1 MADYRRS
8 AQSRGYRPGRVDQS
22 NLQRMREDSDRTA
35 QNMRQRA
42 EMEIN
47 ERRRTL
53 AQEKEDQAA
62 TRRMEEKNFQ
72 IQDQNM
78 KNELRGLQLKQQ
90 ADQQQIAA
98 DAKANEAIFN
108 TIANLSTTAAKV
120 VSTVQT
126 EREAAKYRDQ
136 FGDTSRD
143 DTINAQAERVAQNIL
158 GIQKV
163 AAVNK
168 LEQTGTLDPLA
179 GETMKGSDDAL
190 GTNATFGQVSGF
202 TRRGG
207 YVQLLNSLKMQFA
220 DAKQAQGLGGLT
232 AQDHR
237 DVVNAAREALKTTY
251 SQEYSPKYVQAEF
264 DYLNQIDATFLKTAS
279 DAEVKE
285 RKEQRHAIALAN
297 IESAPSELFNA
308 TFNNSWTHIVDAN
321 GGDRSKSWQDVK
333 TVLNAQDPVTGEFYR
348 EQGEIDNLIIVTE
361 AHPQGIEF
369 GKLYS
374 NKQGLPVGIR
384 REILSDRIQKT
395 IDHERQQ
402 EQLDT
407 VRHKEYEDELTR
419 AVQLNPTMANIAE
432 AQRLYVEKTGGKAS
446 QALANISKYIS
457 IEAVHRNHEFE
468 RIASLP
474 DYELTPELVDAAKA
488 VNPTEGAVIEQRYKE
503 GPGQFR
509 TKPVQDIIK
518 KAESVI
524 TGTTEFGTAKLGKAG
539 SLPARI
545 HFRAKIMK
553 QAKLLYGNGQNGY
566 TVEEAVAKAT
576 SDEADAYN
584 ASYRTEGTEYY
595 RKVNANG
602 TVSYPWIESRQGNVA
617 AAEKAYRDYESLRE
631 QVKSIGLK
639 SVLNIPNSFMTAE
652 RMEYVAQN
660 YGEPG
665 FTPTPL
671 ERAVQGFS
679 NGMPLHEVYNRAFA
693 AGGRKET
700 FEPPQVV
707 SAINFTP
714 EQQRILNDADASFES
729 KVHTV
734 NVAAGNTQYYAQA
747 PSMRFGSPMR
757 QAVGSRQENAF
768 IQTIRTV
775 EGTAGPDGYN
785 TVYGGAV
792 VPQLTKMT
800 LGELYDAIKLGGTD
814 AIPARLGGGKIPFK
828 KDQYNSSAS
837 GALQLMPETL
847 KDLVE
852 TGGYNWNDT
861 FSPETQN
868 RMIIDLARRG
878 GVDIENMSPQQMEK
892 AGNIWAG
899 ATPNYGQT
907 DRTAADSYDIYQNL
921 LQQ

>member
-22 NLQRMREDSDRTA
+22 NLQRMREDSERTA

-42 EMEIN
+42 EMEIS

-53 AQEKEDQAA
+53 AQQKEDQAA

-78 KNELRGLQLKQQ
+78 RNELRGLQLKQQ

-98 DAKANEAIFN
+98 DTKANEAIFN
-108 TIANLSTTAAKV
+108 TIADLSTTAAKV

-136 FGDTSRD
+136 FGDRSQD

-158 GIQKV
+158 GIQKLS
-163 AAVNK
+163 AINK
-168 LEQTGTLDPLA
+168 LEQKGTLDPLA

-190 GTNATFGQVSGF
+190 GTNATFGNVAGF

-237 DVVNAAREALKTTY
+237 DIVNAAREALKTTY

-285 RKEQRHAIALAN
+285 RKEQRHALALAN

-321 GGDRSKSWQDVK
+321 GGDRSQSWQDVK
-333 TVLNAQDPVTGEFYR
+333 AVLNAQDPVTGEFYR
-348 EQGEIDNLIIVTE
+348 KQGEIDSLIIVTE

-402 EQLDT
+402 EQLDK
-407 VRHKEYEDELTR
+407 VRHKEYGEELVR
-419 AVQLNPTMANIAE
+419 AVKLNPTMANIAD
-432 AQRLYVEKTGGKAS
+432 AQRMYVEKTNGKVY
-446 QALANISKYIS
+446 QPLENLSKYTS

-488 VNPTEGAVIEQRYKE
+488 VNPTEGAVIEQRYKD

-509 TKPVQDIIK
+509 TKAVQDIIK

-553 QAKLLYGNGQNGY
+553 QAKLLYGNGQKGY

-576 SDEADAYN
+576 SDEADLYTTTFK
-584 ASYRTEGTEYY
+584 TEGAEYH
-595 RKVNANG
+595 RKLHADG
-602 TVSYPWIESRQGNVA
+602 TISYPWIEARQGNVA
-617 AAEKAYRDYESLRE
+617 AAEKAYRDYESLRK
-631 QVKSIGLK
+631 QVKSIGFK

-700 FEPPQVV
+700 FDPPQVV
-707 SAINFTP
+707 SAISFTP
-714 EQQRILNDADASFES
+714 EQQRILNDANASFER

-734 NVAAGNTQYYAQA
+734 NMAAGNTQYYAQA
-747 PSMRFGSPMR
+747 PSMRRGTMFRDAVTTNNITSAIDQLTDQDWAELGYVVSGEAARGTDDEFGVAANVLTRLLSGNYGETIADVIR
-757 QAVGSRQENAF
+757 QPDQYEAV
-768 IQTIRTV
+768 TI
-775 EGTAGPDGYN
+775 GTARYEP
-785 TVYGGAV
+785 
-792 VPQLTKMT
+792 
-800 LGELYDAIKLGGTD
+800 KLS
-814 AIPARLGGGKIPFK
+814 ARLKANKEKIIEFYKRLDGRTEFK
-828 KDQYNSSAS
+828 GQS
-837 GALQLMPETL
+837 ML
-847 KDLVE
+847 K
-852 TGGYNWNDT
+852 
-861 FSPETQN
+861 N
-868 RMIIDLARRG
+868 RVAAEDPMFDPKG
-878 GVDIENMSPQQMEK
+878 NFYHY
-892 AGNIWAG
+892 AG
-899 ATPNYGQT
+899 Q
-907 DRTAADSYDIYQNL
+907 
-921 LQQ
+921 